1 MDTTK
6 AFLRA
11 KWNAPVIESGGFRQS
26 RRLDDQLSCDGETE
40 AYTGIV
46 FYVEKGLSGRLSF
59 LKQFVSNLRSIQSEI
74 EGYFIH
80 LLSFGFDDNVLH
92 TLARPERVYGNRL
105 PVSYVITT
113 LEKLSGSEPSS
124 NGIIPAIRDGILP
137 RREDLCI
144 FLCKNHLVKMSPL
157 AYNDYTRVIQKHSLW
172 FFIDEQDEKKQ
183 WNFGTFRPEVVN
195 AKEVVNGQ
203 NSRPQEGF

>member
-92 TLARPERVYGNRL
+92 TLYCPLMPPAVYLALRL
-105 PVSYVITT
+105 S
-113 LEKLSGSEPSS
+113 
-124 NGIIPAIRDGILP
+124 
-137 RREDLCI
+137 
-144 FLCKNHLVKMSPL
+144 MSPASSAVL
-157 AYNDYTRVIQKHSLW
+157 AFTDIACGKGRRKIGKG
-172 FFIDEQDEKKQ
+172 KR
-183 WNFGTFRPEVVN
+183 FR
-195 AKEVVNGQ
+195 
-203 NSRPQEGF
+203 